1 MRRFYSVSEV
11 ASRFDVTSQTVRDW
25 IAGGRLQAVQP
36 GRGGR
41 YRIPPPAL
49 LAFAQDSGLTLA
61 DDPRMRTV
69 ADARLSTSIAAELE
83 RIVGAIVSVVHPD
96 QVILFG
102 SRARGDG
109 GDDSDFDLAVIAPDG
124 SARRRVAMQAYESLA
139 IVAGRSI
146 GVDIVVLTP
155 SMLGSE
161 RDLAGS
167 VVRAVSRDG
176 VVVYESS
183 EVTS

>member
-1 MRRFYSVSEV
+1 MTYARSFLNREHNRMEAPMDDCLRCHAMFFEGTARDLVRLVQQARRDADLVITDRIELALAVPGDV
-11 ASRFDVTSQTVRDW
+11 A
-25 IAGGRLQAVQP
+25 AVLDAWGDELRRQ
-36 GRGGR
+36 
-41 YRIPPPAL
+41 
-49 LAFAQDSGLTLA
+49 TLA
-61 DDPRMRTV
+61 
-69 ADARLSTSIAAELE
+69 TS
-83 RIVGAIVSVVHPD
+83 
-96 QVILFG
+96 
-102 SRARGDG
+102 
-109 GDDSDFDLAVIAPDG
+109 LAVIAPDG
-124 SARRRVAMQAYESLA
+124 SARRRVAMRAYESLA